1 MSNENRLTLADVAP
15 LPQPDSKELRRLIR
29 RGFAQKV
36 TGHGAL
42 SITDKARAEG
52 QASGAE
58 ARTLSTEYRL
68 LPRGFNAVIHEVQ
81 FSSTD
86 FRFTVQIGRVRYK
99 NPGQLAS
106 RDVNLGFTAANYT
119 HIPRGTHAGGMVVLP
134 ISDGSSSS
142 EKYEID
148 IIGTPGGNEAKLGL
162 YVRGARRKLVRERTI
177 DTSKLRELDPNFDLD
192 PTKPDNH
199 GLKLSH
205 PLSQI
210 LYDFQIDQEP
220 SKQQGKQST
229 TRRALRSQPSTKHQS
244 RVSYDLSPIIEAG
257 LEDKLLGLMQDYLK
271 LATAL
276 GPQNSVV
283 KLNEQ
288 ADQEITA
295 YLNSTDTKAKRKMEE
310 TLRKQLDHLQTT
322 SFEQTVE
329 MLYRFKKDN
338 GETEE
343 EIGKSLDKLRKK
355 FLSTKANLRNEML
368 LPLIDLKQKM
378 AVGNFDGYRNAWLA
392 LFPTGPRTI
401 YWKKKWEK
409 AEASG
414 DQIMLAEISEGLREE
429 LGKKL
434 IAKAREYLEETQ
446 TLNIDTGMPADLAEQ
461 KLFIQLSE
469 FRSSPLLTKIET
481 LKDFQIG
488 ADAAMLPSFP
498 LNIRLWGS
506 IIKDSR
512 DEVITQ
518 LNNDFNNASIGE
530 KVRISRN
537 LYRRFKTELDAA
549 IEEYASR
556 FVKSAKDGLE
566 IDHEDIGIIQIK
578 KRFEGLPRSEQLRII
593 TSGEII

>member
-15 LPQPDSKELRRLIR
+15 LPQPDSKELGRLIR

-58 ARTLSTEYRL
+58 AKTLSTEYRL

-99 NPGQLAS
+99 NPGQLTP
-106 RDVNLGFTAANYT
+106 RDVNLGFAAANYT
-119 HIPRGTHAGGMVVLP
+119 HIPRGTHTGGMLVLP
-134 ISDGSSSS
+134 VSDGRA
-142 EKYEID
+142 KYEID
-148 IIGTPGGNEAKLGL
+148 IIGTPGDNEAKLEL
-162 YVRGARRKLVRERTI
+162 FVRGDRRKLVRERTI
-177 DTSKLRELDPNFDLD
+177 NTSKIRELDPNFDLD
-192 PTKPDNH
+192 PAKPDNH

-205 PLSQI
+205 PLSQL

-220 SKQQGKQST
+220 SEQQGKQST
-229 TRRALRSQPSTKHQS
+229 TRRALRSRPPTKPLP
-244 RVSYDLSPIIEAG
+244 RVHYDLSQNAETG
-257 LEDKLLGLMQDYLK
+257 LEDKFLSLMQVYLK

-276 GPQNSVV
+276 CPQDSVA

-288 ADQEITA
+288 VDQVITTYA
-295 YLNSTDTKAKRKMEE
+295 NLADTKAKRKMEDN
-310 TLRKQLDHLQTT
+310 LRKQLDHLQTT
-322 SFEQTVE
+322 CFERIVD
-329 MLYRFKKDN
+329 MIYRFKKDN
-338 GETEE
+338 GEDEG
-343 EIGKSLDKLRKK
+343 EIGNYVDGLRKK
-355 FLSTKANLRNEML
+355 FLSTKENLRNNMI
-368 LPLIDLKQKM
+368 LPLIELKQKM
-378 AVGNFDGYRNAWLA
+378 AVGNFDGYRDAWLS
-392 LFPTGPRTI
+392 LFPAGPRTNH
-401 YWKKKWEK
+401 WRKRWEK

-446 TLNIDTGMPADLAEQ
+446 TLNIDTGMPADMAEQ
-461 KLFIQLSE
+461 KLFSQITE
-469 FRSSPLLTKIET
+469 FSGSPLLTKIEM
-481 LKDFQIG
+481 LKDFQIR
-488 ADAAMLPSFP
+488 ADAAMKLSFP

-518 LNNDFNNASIGE
+518 LNNDFNQASINE
-530 KVRISRN
+530 KIRISRN
-537 LYRRFKTELDAA
+537 LYRKFKVELDAA

-556 FVKSAKDGLE
+556 FVKSAKHGLE
-566 IDHEDIGIIQIK
+566 IDHEDIGVIQIK
-578 KRFEGLPRSEQLRII
+578 KKFERLPRSEQLRII